1 MRVLSKQPL
10 TPGCGLLPSPS
21 ATSSE
26 GRLSMK
32 AHTQASTIPTQAHF
46 MCCAVLVSSLATH
59 LKEAFT
65 TSAGK
70 NSYNRASQPCPR
82 NKNTNK
88 EGSLLEGPF
97 TLMTYIRLP

>member
-21 ATSSE
+21 ATSRE

-32 AHTQASTIPTQAHF
+32 AHTQASTLPARAHF
-46 MCCAVLVSSLATH
+46 MCCAMLVSSLATY

-70 NSYNRASQPCPR
+70 NSITELHSRVRGIRIQTKKAHYARVL
-82 NKNTNK
+82 
-88 EGSLLEGPF
+88 SLC
-97 TLMTYIRLP
+97 